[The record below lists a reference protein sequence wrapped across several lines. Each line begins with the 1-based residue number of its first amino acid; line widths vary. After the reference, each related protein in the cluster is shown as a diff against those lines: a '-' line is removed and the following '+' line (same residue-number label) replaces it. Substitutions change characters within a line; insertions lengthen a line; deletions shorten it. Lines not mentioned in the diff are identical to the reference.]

1 MQENSGCLIRSKE
14 GERLRQMKDSGI
26 EWIGEIPNSW
36 TITILSAL
44 FSERK
49 CKNSG
54 LAEDNLLSLSYGNI
68 VRKNIGSNEGL
79 LPASFETYN
88 IIEPGNIVFRLTD
101 LQNDKRSLRT
111 GLCKERGIIT
121 SAYVTLQIRS
131 DDSPR
136 YMHYLFHTYDLCK
149 VFYGM
154 GDGVRQG
161 MNYEDLKRLRI
172 LRPNQDTQRRIAD
185 YLDRKC
191 SQIDAII
198 ARQQEVIE
206 KLKAYKLS
214 VITEAVTKG
223 LNPDVPMK
231 DSGVEWIG
239 EIPEHWTLIKATRI
253 IISTQNGL
261 TRRDLDK
268 STGQIVLKLRNI
280 SSTGEIDY
288 EYQNR
293 IELTKQELDTYRL
306 KEGDFL
312 FVRVN
317 GSKSLV
323 GKCAI
328 FYSIGEDVAYNDH
341 IIRVRISEKCM
352 EKFFFWYLL
361 SICGKTEID
370 LHTSTSAG
378 QYTISGEGLR
388 DIRLVLPPKT
398 EQFEIDAHLSKI
410 CSSIDKVILQKQTS
424 IDRFTA
430 YKKSLIY
437 EVVTG
442 KKEV

>member
-1 MQENSGCLIRSKE
+1 MRE
-14 GERLRQMKDSGI
+14 MKDSGI
-26 EWIGEIPNSW
+26 EWIGEIPAEWTLQRGKTIFAQRLTKGNQLEILLAATQKYGMLPQSEVEGVVQVKEDADLQQFRTVHRKDFVISLRSFQGGFEYSQYEGVCSPAYQVFYNITPICHNYYRLLFKSDGFIQKMNSM
-36 TITILSAL
+36 TVGIR
-44 FSERK
+44 E
-49 CKNSG
+49 G
-54 LAEDNLLSLSYGNI
+54 
-68 VRKNIGSNEGL
+68 KNIQYSDFAN
-79 LPASFETYN
+79 
-88 IIEPGNIVFRLTD
+88 
-101 LQNDKRSLRT
+101 SL
-111 GLCKERGIIT
+111 IPVPPID
-121 SAYVTLQIRS
+121 Q
-131 DDSPR
+131 
-136 YMHYLFHTYDLCK
+136 
-149 VFYGM
+149 
-154 GDGVRQG
+154 Q
-161 MNYEDLKRLRI
+161 
-172 LRPNQDTQRRIAD
+172 QRIAD

-239 EIPEHWTLIKATRI
+239 EIPEHWVLIKATRI

-280 SSTGEIDY
+280 SSAGEIDY

-293 IELTKQELDTYRL
+293 IELTRQELDTYRL
-306 KEGDFL
+306 NEGDFL

-328 FYSIGEDVAYNDH
+328 FHSIGEDVAYNDH
-341 IIRVRISEKCM
+341 IIRVRISQKCM
-352 EKFFFWYLL
+352 ERFFFWYLL

-388 DIRLVLPPKT
+388 DTRLVLPPKT
-398 EQFEIDAHLSKI
+398 EQIEIDAHLSKI

-424 IDRFTA
+424 IDKLTA

-442 KKEV
+442 KREV

>member
-1 MQENSGCLIRSKE
+1 MRE
-14 GERLRQMKDSGI
+14 MKDSGI
-26 EWIGEIPNSW
+26 EWIGEIPADW
-36 TITILSAL
+36 
-44 FSERK
+44 K
-49 CKNSG
+49 VVKNKY
-54 LAEDNLLSLSYGNI
+54 LLSLLYSGGTPS
-68 VRKNIGSNEGL
+68 VSNNDFYCVEGGTPFVSISDMSTIDYVL
-79 LPASFETYN
+79 STQK
-88 IIEPGNIVFRLTD
+88 RLTD
-101 LQNDKRSLRT
+101 SGLKDKNLKILPIGTILYSIYATVGAVSELKIEAAISQAMLALQVNS
-111 GLCKERGIIT
+111 
-121 SAYVTLQIRS
+121 
-131 DDSPR
+131 
-136 YMHYLFHTYDLCK
+136 K
-149 VFYGM
+149 VNKSFYKYNLAAMKDYIFSNANGNTQFNLNAEK
-154 GDGVRQG
+154 VK
-161 MNYEDLKRLRI
+161 NFYFVL
-172 LRPNQDTQRRIAD
+172 PNVATQRRIAN
-185 YLDRKC
+185 YLDHKC

-223 LNPDVPMK
+223 LNPHAPMK

-239 EIPEHWTLIKATRI
+239 EIPEHWNLIKATRI

-268 STGQIVLKLRNI
+268 SSGQLVLKLRNI

-293 IELTKQELDTYRL
+293 IELTNQELETYCL
-306 KEGDFL
+306 KDGDFL

-328 FYSIGEDVAYNDH
+328 FYSVGENVAYNDH
-341 IIRVRISEKCM
+341 IIRVRISGRCI
-352 EKFFFWYLL
+352 EKFFFWFLL
-361 SICGKTEID
+361 STCGKVEID

-388 DIRLVLPPKT
+388 DIRMVLPPRT
-398 EQFEIDAHLSKI
+398 EQIEIDVFLSKV
-410 CSSIDKVILQKQTS
+410 CSNIDKLIIRKQTA
-424 IDRFTA
+424 IDKLAA

>member
-1 MQENSGCLIRSKE
+1 MRE
-14 GERLRQMKDSGI
+14 MKDSGI
-26 EWIGEIPNSW
+26 EWIGEIPADWALQRGKTIFTQRLTKGNQSEILLAATQKYGMLPQSEVEGVVQVKEDADLQQFRTVHKKDFVISLRSFQGGFEYSQYEGVCSPAYQVFYNTTPICHNYYRLLFKSDGFIQKMNSM
-36 TITILSAL
+36 TVGIR
-44 FSERK
+44 E
-49 CKNSG
+49 G
-54 LAEDNLLSLSYGNI
+54 
-68 VRKNIGSNEGL
+68 KNIQYSDFAN
-79 LPASFETYN
+79 
-88 IIEPGNIVFRLTD
+88 
-101 LQNDKRSLRT
+101 SL
-111 GLCKERGIIT
+111 IPVPPID
-121 SAYVTLQIRS
+121 Q
-131 DDSPR
+131 
-136 YMHYLFHTYDLCK
+136 
-149 VFYGM
+149 
-154 GDGVRQG
+154 Q
-161 MNYEDLKRLRI
+161 
-172 LRPNQDTQRRIAD
+172 QRIAD

-239 EIPEHWTLIKATRI
+239 EIPEHWVLIKATRI

-280 SSTGEIDY
+280 SSAGEIDY

-293 IELTKQELDTYRL
+293 IELTRQELDTYRL
-306 KEGDFL
+306 NEGDFL

-328 FYSIGEDVAYNDH
+328 FHSIGEDVAYNDH
-341 IIRVRISEKCM
+341 IIRVRISQKCM
-352 EKFFFWYLL
+352 ERFFFWYLL

-388 DIRLVLPPKT
+388 DTRLVLPPKT
-398 EQFEIDAHLSKI
+398 EQIEIDAHLSKI

-424 IDRFTA
+424 IDKLTA

-442 KKEV
+442 KREV